1 MTAALERAGFDP
13 RDGGCGVADPPDAF
27 FPAMDKSQFARAR
40 EICHDMGLLVV
51 EREVA
56 ARTCPARALRI
67 PDTGDGSRR
76 RSVDSENED
85 EDASSSW
92 IRVGAPGE
100 VPDARR
106 VCCEL
111 SREGFVNPPRETMV
125 RRGAFAVH
133 HWVHTWLDGPDAR
146 LSNAWR
152 RRRAES

>member
-1 MTAALERAGFDP
+1 
-13 RDGGCGVADPPDAF
+13 
-27 FPAMDKSQFARAR
+27 MDKSQFARAR
-40 EICHDMGLLVV
+40 EICHSMGLLIV

-56 ARTCPARALRI
+56 SRACPARALRI
-67 PDTGDGSRR
+67 PDDTGDGSSLRQ
-76 RSVDSENED
+76 SEVDSENED
-85 EDASSSW
+85 EETSSSSS

-106 VCCEL
+106 ACCEL